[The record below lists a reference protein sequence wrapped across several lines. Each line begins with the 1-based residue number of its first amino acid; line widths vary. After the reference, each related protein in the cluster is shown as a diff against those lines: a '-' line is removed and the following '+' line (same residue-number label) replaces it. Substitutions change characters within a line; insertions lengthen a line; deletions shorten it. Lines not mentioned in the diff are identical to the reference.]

1 MNVGTLHANPLLIVL
16 RSSVALS
23 AVELVE
29 LLSVS
34 SRPSLQLP
42 KALGWIRESWS
53 PGCERCSAQ
62 VWRQGSSP
70 MKQKTDATSSALSSN
85 LALLT
90 LRFTE

>member
-1 MNVGTLHANPLLIVL
+1 MGILHANPNGSHWIVRSLLPL
-16 RSSVALS
+16 TYARSRAAQSSIDESVRLDPR
-23 AVELVE
+23 VV
-29 LLSVS
+29 
-34 SRPSLQLP
+34 
-42 KALGWIRESWS
+42 S

-70 MKQKTDATSSALSSN
+70 MKQKTGATSSALSSN